1 MKDGIPKDSSW
12 SQKIQSPFYFNS
24 PMGNDRYLKELSE
37 TFQCVS
43 PKYSL
48 EKLNVAR
55 CFFR

>member
-1 MKDGIPKDSSW
+1 VKDGIPKDSSS
-12 SQKIQSPFYFNS
+12 SQQLQSPFDFDS
-24 PMGNDRYLKELSE
+24 PMGNDRYLKELGA

-55 CFFR
+55 NF